1 MFSFLFCQ
9 NDGYKLGSGT
19 SSSQGI
25 NVVPDMNYKM
35 KLPDSIMRL
44 KWGGGGGKFSELFF
58 TIKQIISQQPR
69 QFGLNFYTNFR
80 LSLERI
86 KNCLAAKVPVSK
98 LFHEPERTE
107 RSRVKFKNKNRE
119 CGVNF

>member
-9 NDGYKLGSGT
+9 NDGYELGSGT

-44 KWGGGGGKFSELFF
+44 KWGGGGVGHICRACFYDEINVL
-58 TIKQIISQQPR
+58 I
-69 QFGLNFYTNFR
+69 GLDFA
-80 LSLERI
+80 LL
-86 KNCLAAKVPVSK
+86 
-98 LFHEPERTE
+98 
-107 RSRVKFKNKNRE
+107 
-119 CGVNF
+119 